1 MENISTHSPC
11 IASERFGSSFS
22 HSLTGLWVG
31 MAEGQRSKRK
41 VASKQWSCSELK
53 DGNQKLMAVKMETPG
68 KAQVDQEIEE
78 LFMCLS
84 QWFYSVC
91 WACVTTLGSNIVQM
105 PSRCRSMNGSFN
117 SWKLP
122 RQLWTHQPFGF
133 TGPDMFGCNCVLL
146 KTPNDVCIYT
156 MWGL

>member
-1 MENISTHSPC
+1 MMENISTHSPC

-68 KAQVDQEIEE
+68 KAQVIKRSRN
-78 LFMCLS
+78 FS
-84 QWFYSVC
+84 
-91 WACVTTLGSNIVQM
+91 CVYPSGSIQYVE
-105 PSRCRSMNGSFN
+105 
-117 SWKLP
+117 
-122 RQLWTHQPFGF
+122 H
-133 TGPDMFGCNCVLL
+133 V
-146 KTPNDVCIYT
+146 
-156 MWGL
+156 